1 MMGSKEADSV
11 GKGSRI
17 GRRTDVLLCV
27 AVAILSTLACS
38 WSPVRQIESRVCDQR
53 ARLVALSR
61 DPSPEIVIVGIDDE
75 SLRMLE
81 PQVGRWPWPRAV
93 IGSLI
98 NYCSAAK
105 AIGLDILFVEQDQV
119 FQGSDDFLVAEV
131 AAHGNVVCATYMSDQ
146 DDAVLLPEAVE
157 ARSLPD
163 PSLGQWHPAVYPNGI
178 PPYSGLLAA
187 CSGLGVVT
195 HLTDADGVMRHYG
208 LVAKCQGKD
217 YPSLALALA
226 VQYRD
231 LGLKDITV
239 GPGNACQL
247 GGQAVPANSQGDLLL
262 DFPGKLHRVI
272 SAADLLLSLKARLEG
287 DEPEI
292 LPQDLAGK
300 IVIIGST
307 ATGVQAD
314 RVATPL
320 GAAVP
325 GVHLHAAALDNLLH
339 GHPLRAA
346 PGWSVFL
353 LTVLLVLPIAMSSL
367 RRPLG
372 LLGSHIALA
381 AVYFCVTALIAVALR
396 WVLPLTAP
404 IFAVL
409 NCGVAMGI
417 RHWRRD
423 RAERQRLEALEAAK
437 QRFTDML
444 VHDLKNRVGPISMAL
459 GMVERTL
466 PSDNSAGKYVVSM
479 AQVSAER
486 LLTEIKSLLDIR
498 KMSEGRLS
506 LQPSET
512 RLADFLEQDLEA
524 MQTAATQLGFTVRV
538 EHGSPHLSANIDR
551 EIISRVLGN
560 LLWNAF
566 EHGTPDSELEV
577 GYERSENEAIIWV
590 ANEGPVVP
598 EEQREAIF
606 EAYVSAGSDSGRRK
620 VSGTGLGLTF
630 CKLAIEAHGG
640 TIRVISPWPP
650 HDDGVKVCLVLPLMT
665 TGPSSK

>member
-1 MMGSKEADSV
+1 MGSSKGGSV
-11 GKGSRI
+11 GESPPI

-27 AVAILSTLACS
+27 VVAILSTVVCS

-75 SLRMLE
+75 SLQLLE

-105 AIGLDILFVEQDQV
+105 AIGLDILFVEQDHL
-119 FQGSDDFLVAEV
+119 FQGSDDYLAAEV

-146 DDAVLLPEAVE
+146 DDVGLLPEGVE
-157 ARSLPD
+157 AKSLPD
-163 PSLGQWHPAVYPNGI
+163 PSLDRWHPASYPNGV
-178 PPYSGLLAA
+178 PPYPGLLAA
-187 CSGLGVVT
+187 CNGLGVVT
-195 HLTDADGVMRHYG
+195 HLTDADGVMRQYG
-208 LVAKCQGKD
+208 LVAKCQGKV

-226 VQYRD
+226 MQYRD
-231 LGLKDITV
+231 LGLGDITV
-239 GPGNACQL
+239 GPGSACQL
-247 GGQAVPANSQGDLLL
+247 GGQAVPANSQGNLLL

-287 DEPEI
+287 DKPEI

-300 IVIIGST
+300 IVILGST

-314 RVATPL
+314 RTATPL
-320 GAAVP
+320 GGAVP
-325 GVHLHAAALDNLLH
+325 GVHVHAAALDNLLY
-339 GHPLRAA
+339 GQALKAA

-353 LTVLLVLPIAMSSL
+353 LAILLVLPIAISPL

-372 LLGSHIALA
+372 LLGSHIALTV
-381 AVYFCVTALIAVALR
+381 VYFWVTALIAAALC

-409 NCGVAMGI
+409 NCGIATGI
-417 RHWRRD
+417 RHWCRD

-444 VHDLKNRVGPISMAL
+444 VHDLKNRVAPISMAL
-459 GMVERTL
+459 GVVERSL
-466 PSDNSAGKYVVSM
+466 PPGNSAGKYVVSM
-479 AQVSAER
+479 AQVSADR

-506 LQPSET
+506 LQRSAT
-512 RLADFLEQDLEA
+512 KLSDFLEQDLKA
-524 MQTAATQLGFTVRV
+524 LRTAATQLGFTIRL
-538 EHGSPHLSANIDR
+538 EHGGPHLSANIDR
-551 EIISRVLGN
+551 EIISRILGN

-566 EHGTPDSELEV
+566 EHGTSDSELEV
-577 GYERSENEAIIWV
+577 GYRRDENDAVIWV
-590 ANEGPVVP
+590 ANRGPVVP

-606 EAYVSAGSDSGRRK
+606 EAYVSAGSDGGRRK

-640 TIRVISPWPP
+640 TIRVMSPWPS
-650 HDDGVKVCLVLPLMT
+650 HDDGVKICLVIPLT
-665 TGPSSK
+665 EDQSDK